1 MTAIPAVEA
10 CSALSVRADYEAAL
24 TRLRE
29 ASRAYYGGENSPM
42 DDASFD
48 LLRRAVLE
56 WEAAHPDD
64 AAGSPTGMVA
74 DGAAP
79 EGDVPHTSR
88 LLSLDNVF
96 SPEGLVGW
104 EASLRRRL
112 GRKPKG
118 GFTVEPKL
126 DGAAVAARY
135 RAGRLVQI
143 VTRGDGTHGEDVSH
157 VIGSVV
163 GLPERLAEP
172 LTFEVRGEVLFTQE
186 QFETANEVR
195 TAHGGAPFA
204 NPRNGAAGTLRAK
217 DRPYRLEL
225 TFWAYG
231 VVDLDGVSFLPPGA
245 GHARALAAVADA
257 GVRTTA
263 DTPAGL
269 HVVDTLAQAQRQ
281 VDAIA
286 AMRAGLPFGIDGV
299 VIKTDRAAEQEAAGL
314 GSRFPYWAIA
324 YKLPAVERQTV
335 LEDVVWEV
343 GRTGVLAPT
352 AILTPVEIDGS
363 TVSRATLHNPA
374 DIARRGLHLGDTV
387 TVYKAGDIIPRVQ
400 APVVGLRPA
409 GALPVPLPKACPNC
423 GGSIDTS
430 QERWRCA
437 KGTACAL
444 APSIEYAA
452 GRDILDIDGLGRTY
466 VKALIDSGLV
476 TDVADLFTLTE
487 EQLAVASGSEKRGAK
502 LAEQL
507 GLARTRPLS
516 RVFCALGI
524 PGTGRSMSRR
534 IAGHFG
540 TMDAIRAATVEEL
553 QAVEGIGPEKAPVVV
568 AELAALAPVVDKLV
582 AAGVNMA
589 EPRRAGADD
598 PTGAGSAGQGALA
611 GKTVVVTGRMT
622 GPLDGFGRSQMKE
635 LIERAGGRAGSG
647 VNARTTYLVA
657 APSASGKPSSKAT
670 AARELGVEVLTP
682 EEFAE
687 LVAEHLGAEDLD
699 AEDLGADGLDA
710 DGSEADGSGAADL
723 GAETRG

>member
-1 MTAIPAVEA
+1 MTAIPAAEA
-10 CSALSVRADYEAAL
+10 RPVLSTRADYESSL
-24 TRLRE
+24 DRLRE
-29 ASRAYYGGENSPM
+29 ASRAYYGGGNSPL

-48 LLRRAVLE
+48 ALRRSLLD
-56 WEAAHPDD
+56 WEARHPGGT
-64 AAGSPTGMVA
+64 AGSPTGLVA

-96 SPEGLVGW
+96 SAEELTGW
-104 EASLRRRL
+104 EASLKRRL
-112 GRKPKG
+112 GHEVEG
-118 GFTVEPKL
+118 GFAVEPKL

-135 RAGRLVQI
+135 RGGRLVQI
-143 VTRGDGTHGEDVSH
+143 ITRGDGSRGEDVSH
-157 VIGSVV
+157 VIGSIV

-172 LTFEVRGEVLFTQE
+172 VTFEARGEVLFTQE

-195 TAHGGAPFA
+195 AAHGAAPFA

-217 DRPYRLEL
+217 DRPYRLEM

-231 VVDLDGVSFLPPGA
+231 AVDLDGGSFLTAGA
-245 GHARALAAVADA
+245 THSEVLAAVAGA
-257 GVRTTA
+257 GVQTTGA
-263 DTPAGL
+263 TPAGL
-269 HVVDTLAQAQRQ
+269 RVVSTIAEAQAR

-299 VIKTDRAAEQEAAGL
+299 VIKADSAAEQAAAGL

-335 LEDVVWEV
+335 LEGVEWAV
-343 GRTGVLAPT
+343 GRTGAIAPTAVLAP
-352 AILTPVEIDGS
+352 VDIDGT

-374 DIARRGLHLGDTV
+374 DIARRGLHLKDTV

-400 APVVGLRPA
+400 APVVELRPEDA
-409 GALPVPLPKACPNC
+409 VPVPLPEACPNC
-423 GGSIDTS
+423 GGAIDKS

-444 APSIEYAA
+444 APLIEYAA

-476 TDVADLFTLTE
+476 ADVADLFTLTE
-487 EQLAVASGSEKRGAK
+487 QQLTDASGSARRGTK

-507 GLARTRPLS
+507 ELAKARPLS

-534 IAGHFG
+534 IAAHFG
-540 TMDAIRAATVEEL
+540 TMDAIRKAGAEDM

-568 AELAALAPVVDKLV
+568 AELVALAPVIDKLI

-589 EPRRAGADD
+589 EPQPDTAATSPAGDR
-598 PTGAGSAGQGALA
+598 PLA
-611 GKTVVVTGRMT
+611 GRTVVVTGKMT
-622 GPLDGFGRSQMKE
+622 GRLEGFSRTRMNE
-635 LIERAGGRAGSG
+635 LVERAGGRAGSS
-647 VNARTTYLVA
+647 VNAKTSCLVA
-657 APSASGKPSSKAT
+657 APSPSGKPSSKAN
-670 AARELGVEVLTP
+670 AAQRLGVEVLTP
-682 EEFAE
+682 EEFAD
-687 LVAEHLGAEDLD
+687 LVADYL
-699 AEDLGADGLDA
+699 
-710 DGSEADGSGAADL
+710 
-723 GAETRG
+723 T